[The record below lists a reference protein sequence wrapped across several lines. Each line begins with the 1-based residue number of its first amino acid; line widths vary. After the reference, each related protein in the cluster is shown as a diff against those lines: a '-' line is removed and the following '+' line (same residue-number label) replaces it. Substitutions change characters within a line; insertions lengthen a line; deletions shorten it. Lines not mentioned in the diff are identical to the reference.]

1 MRRYT
6 PATKA
11 KYTEAIGQLKEK
23 RIADG
28 QSHCR
33 VQPAAGVF
41 PAKEHKPEL
50 HARQDMVRA
59 PNGCIVARRSMEK
72 YGGAVRRYG
81 PTTES
86 MESIA
91 RYLGLNYVAL
101 NGFIRR
107 NFPEPVER
115 HNEAQRRREQTGT

>member
-1 MRRYT
+1 M
-6 PATKA
+6 
-11 KYTEAIGQLKEK
+11 
-23 RIADG
+23 
-28 QSHCR
+28 
-33 VQPAAGVF
+33 
-41 PAKEHKPEL
+41 
-50 HARQDMVRA
+50 
-59 PNGCIVARRSMEK
+59 
-72 YGGAVRRYG
+72 RRYG

-101 NGFIRR
+101 TGFIRR

>member
-1 MRRYT
+1 
-6 PATKA
+6 
-11 KYTEAIGQLKEK
+11 
-23 RIADG
+23 
-28 QSHCR
+28 
-33 VQPAAGVF
+33 
-41 PAKEHKPEL
+41 
-50 HARQDMVRA
+50 MVRA

-107 NFPEPVER
+107 NLPELVGR
-115 HNEAQRRREQTGT
+115 HDEAQKRRRRVRI

>member
-1 MRRYT
+1 M
-6 PATKA
+6 
-11 KYTEAIGQLKEK
+11 
-23 RIADG
+23 
-28 QSHCR
+28 
-33 VQPAAGVF
+33 F

-59 PNGCIVARRSMEK
+59 PNGCIAARRSMEN

>member
-1 MRRYT
+1 MHRR
-6 PATKA
+6 AA
-11 KYTEAIGQLKEK
+11 Q
-23 RIADG
+23 DG
-28 QSHCR
+28 
-33 VQPAAGVF
+33 
-41 PAKEHKPEL
+41 
-50 HARQDMVRA
+50 
-59 PNGCIVARRSMEK
+59 K

>member
-1 MRRYT
+1 M
-6 PATKA
+6 
-11 KYTEAIGQLKEK
+11 
-23 RIADG
+23 
-28 QSHCR
+28 
-33 VQPAAGVF
+33 
-41 PAKEHKPEL
+41 
-50 HARQDMVRA
+50 
-59 PNGCIVARRSMEK
+59 
-72 YGGAVRRYG
+72 RRYG

>member
-11 KYTEAIGQLKEK
+11 KYTEAIGQLKESGLLTDK
-23 RIADG
+23 VTAG
-28 QSHCR
+28 FSL
-33 VQPAAGVF
+33 QPECF
-41 PAKEHKPEL
+41 RQKPEL